1 MAIASLK
8 EYLAAARL
16 RKELLKI
23 EAAKVN
29 EQTVDNYMEQ
39 VQDISKRSEE
49 LGATR
54 ERIRILNEL
63 TGTGPTGEFFEMP
76 WEQLLAIVTNA
87 PSGRA

>member
-76 WEQLLAIVTNA
+76 WEQLLAIITNA
-87 PSGRA
+87 PRGRA